1 MLRKILILSVISLLL
16 FSGTV
21 QSQDN
26 ILNYAASSEVV
37 GLSPILT
44 NDQVT
49 SDVLSQ
55 VYDTLFV
62 RNPETNEIEP
72 NLAVDYEA
80 IDDETWEIKLRE
92 GVEFHDGSPFN
103 AEAVKFTLERIADP
117 EVGSP
122 RASLVDPIESIEVE
136 DEYTVIIKT
145 KYPYGPFLA
154 TLTHGNSA
162 IVSPK
167 AVEEHGDLMQNAAGT
182 GPFMVDEWVS
192 GDHISL
198 KRNENYWGEMG
209 NLDGITYKIVPEAST
224 RLAMLESGEIDF
236 LDQIPPEHFDRLKN
250 NPDIDIKIQEGTPI
264 RYFGFN
270 FEKEKFNND
279 LVRKAVAHAID
290 QEAIVSTLNNLGYK
304 SHGIL
309 GPRVFGYKEEI
320 EQSGFE
326 YDLDKARELLAEAG
340 YPDGFSTT
348 IWSNS
353 SDSHY
358 KRIPEIIQAELEK
371 IGIDAEIKMQEWGS
385 YLSATQEGEQDMF
398 LLGWS
403 NLTADGSEMFYPNL
417 HSDSIGGAN
426 RSFYDGAD
434 EYIDPTRT
442 TVDQEERLELLHE
455 ANEFLVE
462 EAVMIPLFHQNIVVA
477 TRNNV
482 SGLHVQP
489 NGEWEVKDVVL
500 E

>member
-1 MLRKILILSVISLLL
+1 MFKKILVLTIISLLL
-16 FSGTV
+16 FSG
-21 QSQDN
+21 SLYAEEN
-26 ILNYAASSEVV
+26 ILNYATSSEIV

-44 NDQVT
+44 NDSVT
-49 SDVLSQ
+49 SDVLAQ

-62 RNPETNEIEP
+62 RDPETNEIEP

-80 IDDETWEIKLRE
+80 VDDKTWRIKLRE
-92 GVEFHDGSPFN
+92 DVEFHDGTPFN

-117 EVGSP
+117 DVGSP

-136 DEYTVIIKT
+136 NEYTVVIET
-145 KYPYGPFLA
+145 KEPYGPFLA
-154 TLTHGNSA
+154 TLTHGNAA
-162 IVSPK
+162 IVSPT

-209 NLDGITYKIVPEAST
+209 NLDGVVYKIVPESST
-224 RLAMLESGEIDF
+224 RMAMLESGEIDF
-236 LDQIPPEHFDRLKN
+236 LDQIPPEHLDRLKN
-250 NPDIDIKIQEGTPI
+250 NPEIDIKTQKGTPI
-264 RYFGFN
+264 RYFSFN
-270 FEKEKFNND
+270 FEREIFNND
-279 LVRKAVAHAID
+279 LVRKAIAHTID
-290 QEAIVSTLNNLGYK
+290 QEAIVSTLNNLGYE

-309 GPRVFGYKEEI
+309 GPRVFGYKEAI
-320 EQSGFE
+320 EESGFE
-326 YDLDKARELLAEAG
+326 YDLDKAKELLAEAG

-348 IWSNS
+348 IWSTS

-358 KRIPEIIQAELEK
+358 ERIPQIIQAELEK
-371 IGIDAEIKMQEWGS
+371 VGIEAEIKMEEWGS
-385 YLSATQEGEQDMF
+385 YLSSTQEAEQDMF

-442 TVDQEERLELLHE
+442 TVDQEKRLELLHE
-455 ANEFLVE
+455 ANKFLVE

-482 SGLHVQP
+482 DELFVRP
-489 NGEWEVKDVVL
+489 TGEWLLKDVVL
-500 E
+500 D